1 MNFDSSILQVPIE
14 DIIPNRFQPRSVFDS
29 SSLDELT
36 NSIKQYGII
45 QPLVLRKVD
54 DKYEIVSG
62 ERRYRAA
69 KLAGLISVPAVI
81 SHLNDKQSAEVA
93 IAENVHR
100 SELSDIEEAKSYK
113 ALLDQGFMTKEILA
127 KKMGITQIALDN
139 KLKLLTLD
147 ETVQQAVL
155 DHKISDRHARALLI
169 VPDHNQQ
176 RVWLEKIINNRLNV
190 KDLNDEL
197 RKEYNNSMNSEIN
210 NMINNAKDIPIENN
224 IENNPFPQGIGT
236 INLGESRPQ
245 GKFFN
250 SLEDEAAN
258 MQMTEAVN
266 PFFNPSPI
274 VSTPTSFFTE
284 ATPSNMTP
292 EPTSV
297 IPNISAPEEIDQLD
311 VAPIS
316 TTSSPI
322 TPIPTTSSTIDPI
335 SASSSAIDSIPN
347 ISSVSNLSNKDFSRA
362 KIRIEDA
369 ISLLQTNDFNVTSR
383 LEENNNELVYTIKI
397 N

>member
-29 SSLDELT
+29 SSLEELT

-155 DHKISDRHARALLI
+155 DHKISDRHARALLV

-176 RVWLEKIINNRLNV
+176 RMWLEKIINNRLNV
-190 KDLNDEL
+190 KELNDEL

-224 IENNPFPQGIGT
+224 MVNNPFPQGIGT

-266 PFFNPSPI
+266 PFFNSSHV
-274 VSTPTSFFTE
+274 VSAPTNFFNVDSS
-284 ATPSNMTP
+284 SNMTP
-292 EPTSV
+292 EPNNAM
-297 IPNISAPEEIDQLD
+297 PNMSAFEEIDQLD
-311 VAPIS
+311 VAPVPIS
-316 TTSSPI
+316 APAS
-322 TPIPTTSSTIDPI
+322 DPI
-335 SASSSAIDSIPN
+335 SN
-347 ISSVSNLSNKDFSRA
+347 ISSVSSKDFSRA